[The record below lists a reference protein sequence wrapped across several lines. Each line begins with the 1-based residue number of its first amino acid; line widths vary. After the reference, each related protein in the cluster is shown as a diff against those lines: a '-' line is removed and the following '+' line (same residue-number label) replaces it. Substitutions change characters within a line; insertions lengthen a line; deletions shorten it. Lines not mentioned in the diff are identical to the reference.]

1 MKKNITSIITVAIF
15 IFAPL
20 FMNNV
25 MADAPPD
32 PGGGGPTGDPVGG
45 GSPIGGGLI
54 VMLTLGAAYGTKKV
68 LDVRKKI
75 ME

>member
-1 MKKNITSIITVAIF
+1 MKKIITSIIAI
-15 IFAPL
+15 AL
-20 FMNNV
+20 FMLIPVFLNNA

-54 VMLTLGAAYGTKKV
+54 IMLSLGAAYGSKKV